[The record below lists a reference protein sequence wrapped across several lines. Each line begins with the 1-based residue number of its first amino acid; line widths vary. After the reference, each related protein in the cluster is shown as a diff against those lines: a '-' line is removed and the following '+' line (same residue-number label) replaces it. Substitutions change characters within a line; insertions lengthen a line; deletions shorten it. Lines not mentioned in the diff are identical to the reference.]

1 MDYFLRP
8 FNELVLKK
16 SNFNVDVK
24 ERLTD
29 RDLIV
34 LIAMTCAESFYKRPA
49 LCILD
54 QSSSLG
60 ALYST
65 TFRSLTTYPAL
76 DAIRKRIRVME
87 GHIHREN
94 SWTLESADLDQIQ
107 AFEDLFAELF
117 RDFMHGNTI
126 LSLDDDKLR
135 KLSAL
140 FARMGL
146 KKVFTRESGA
156 CPVMHMV
163 CSLLTGL
170 IFCRRLDRPGTPLC
184 VPCPPGLS
192 RLVHIDSYT
201 CLHTRRILSFL
212 LPKYL

>member
-1 MDYFLRP
+1 MALVTRAKIGDPNSELEGAALELAVLDYFLPP
-8 FNELVLKK
+8 FNQLVLKK

-24 ERLTD
+24 ERLSD
-29 RDLIV
+29 QDLIV

-49 LCILD
+49 SCILD
-54 QSSSLG
+54 KSSSLG
-60 ALYST
+60 ALYSA
-65 TFRSLTTYPAL
+65 TFRSLTTHAAL

-87 GHIHREN
+87 GHVHREN
-94 SWTLESADLDQIQ
+94 SWNLESADLDQIQ
-107 AFEDLFAELF
+107 DFEDLFAELF

-156 CPVMHMV
+156 
-163 CSLLTGL
+163 
-170 IFCRRLDRPGTPLC
+170 
-184 VPCPPGLS
+184 
-192 RLVHIDSYT
+192 
-201 CLHTRRILSFL
+201 
-212 LPKYL
+212 